1 VELERSKQ
9 WFAFAKFFLGTFA
22 VGIVTLIANHQ
33 IQERELEIKEQ
44 ESVGHFLEQA
54 LTQDVG
60 VRRRFAQYFATVT
73 RSDKLRTRWESYLTV
88 VDREYDDTRDQ
99 LRKAEQD
106 VQKAIDTPGTD
117 DKLSSVKL
125 DQYVSKVEE
134 LRSALAVKPTATRE
148 KSIVPRVYF
157 HIRSEE
163 QRDKAKQLGDELSS
177 ALSVAVPGVQRVTSG
192 PEKNELRYFDSANV
206 EEARSIATVLSQE
219 SGLTVQ
225 PVLLSGYEGLVR
237 PRHYELW
244 LSKDAFAH

>member
-1 VELERSKQ
+1 VELEQSKQ

-60 VRRRFAQYFATVT
+60 VRHRFAQYFATVT
-73 RSDKLRTRWESYLTV
+73 RSDKLRKRWESYLTV
-88 VDREYDDTRDQ
+88 VQPEYDETREQ
-99 LRKAEQD
+99 LSKAEEAAK
-106 VQKAIDTPGTD
+106 KAVDTPGSD
-117 DKLSSVKL
+117 DKANSVKL
-125 DQYVSKVEE
+125 DQYFSKVDE
-134 LRSALAVKPTATRE
+134 LRSALAVKPTRDN
-148 KSIVPRVYF
+148 SIVPRVYF

-225 PVLLSGYEGLVR
+225 PLLLSGYEGLVR